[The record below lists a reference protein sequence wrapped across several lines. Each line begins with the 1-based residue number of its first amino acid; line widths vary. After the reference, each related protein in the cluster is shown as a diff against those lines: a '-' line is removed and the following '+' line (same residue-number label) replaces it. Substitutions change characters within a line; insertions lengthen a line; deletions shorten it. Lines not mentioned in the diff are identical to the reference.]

1 MRFSSTIIE
10 SFTEMIGLF
19 YRSRRFP
26 GGTVILLLCLIC
38 RIEVGW
44 FRRSIDSERL
54 RVSSCSST
62 FAVVVGVAAVVVGV
76 GVAVVVEEPVVIIGV
91 DDCATSG
98 AGDRFLYKTE
108 PCCEDFSEDWLC
120 SGSLESW
127 YVERY
132 DLAD

>member
-1 MRFSSTIIE
+1 MRFSSTMIE

-26 GGTVILLLCLIC
+26 NGTVILLLCLIC

-62 FAVVVGVAAVVVGV
+62 FVGVVVGVVAVVVGV
-76 GVAVVVEEPVVIIGV
+76 GVVEEPVVIIGV